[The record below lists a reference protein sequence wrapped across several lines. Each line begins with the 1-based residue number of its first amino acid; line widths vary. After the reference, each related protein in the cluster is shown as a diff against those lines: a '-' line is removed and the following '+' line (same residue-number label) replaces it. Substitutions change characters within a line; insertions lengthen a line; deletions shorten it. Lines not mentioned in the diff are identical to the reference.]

1 MRADAH
7 IPIADEEALR
17 TLARARLMLPVPTP
31 LRALAA
37 EAASRHGG
45 AAGVRAVLAYGSTLR
60 DATLTE
66 TLADLYVLTA
76 DMAQASRNPLARL
89 GCRLMP
95 PNVLYLAHQ
104 AEGMRLRAKYAVL
117 PLAQFVRW
125 LQPDVRNP
133 YFWARFAQPSRLV
146 WVADDDAVEAV
157 TDAVAQAVTTAM
169 VRASLLLDGD
179 DEADWRALWLSLLG
193 ATYASELRVE
203 RPGRARA
210 IIEADPE
217 WYAGTVRA
225 VFGDAE
231 RAPLAALREA
241 ARRARLPGWCCVA
254 AQGKLFS
261 ALRLMKAAFT
271 FSGGADYIAFKIERH
286 SGERIELS
294 DWQRRHPIIAG
305 MLLLPRL
312 WRKGVVK

>member
-1 MRADAH
+1 MKANAH
-7 IPIADEEALR
+7 IPVADETALR
-17 TLARARLMLPVPTP
+17 TLTRTRLTRPAPRP

-37 EAASRHGG
+37 EAARRHGG

-76 DMAQASRNPLARL
+76 DMTHVSRNPPARL
-89 GCRLMP
+89 GCRLLP
-95 PNVLYLAHQ
+95 PNVLYLAH
-104 AEGMRLRAKYAVL
+104 ETDGMRLRAKYAVL
-117 PLAQFVRW
+117 PLAQFARW
-125 LQPDVRNP
+125 LRPDVRNP
-133 YFWARFAQPSRLV
+133 YFWARFAQPARLV
-146 WVADDDAVEAV
+146 WTADDDAVQAVVEAV
-157 TDAVAQAVTTAM
+157 VQTVTTTM
-169 VRASLLLDGD
+169 TRATLLLPD
-179 DEADWRALWLSLLG
+179 DETDWRTLWLRLLR

-203 RPGRARA
+203 RPDRARA

-231 RAPLAALREA
+231 RASLAALREA
-241 ARRARLPGWCCVA
+241 ARRAHLPGWCCVA

-305 MLLLPRL
+305 LFLLPRL